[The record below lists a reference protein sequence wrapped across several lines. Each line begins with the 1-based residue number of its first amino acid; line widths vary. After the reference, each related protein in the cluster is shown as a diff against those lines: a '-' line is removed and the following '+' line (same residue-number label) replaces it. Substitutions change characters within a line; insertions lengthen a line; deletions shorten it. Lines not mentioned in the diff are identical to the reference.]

1 MPLITDGDITRG
13 FIRERRLI
21 KRIYELTVL
30 SKSPM
35 LREYV
40 KGVSEVTGLPPRT
53 VLKSRPVRRFFEKIS
68 GSSP

>member
-1 MPLITDGDITRG
+1 MPLITNGDVTDG

-21 KRIYELTVL
+21 KKIYELTVL
-30 SKSPM
+30 SKSPI

-40 KGVSEVTGLPPRT
+40 KGVSEVTGLPPHT

-68 GSSP
+68 GV

>member
-1 MPLITDGDITRG
+1 MPLLIDGDITRG

-40 KGVSEVTGLPPRT
+40 KGVSEVTGLPPHT

-68 GSSP
+68 GV